1 MPCFLL
7 LIILF
12 FPRIT
17 LVVLFFF
24 TTYLKRPYEGLLIPL
39 VLGLIF
45 VPITAIVYAW
55 LVNNS
60 MPLQGIN
67 LLWLLLAVI
76 VDLGGV
82 GHGYQRRYQR

>member
-7 LIILF
+7 LIILL

-24 TTYLKRPYEGLLIPL
+24 TTYLERAYHGILIPL
-39 VLGLIF
+39 LGFIF
-45 VPITAIVYAW
+45 VPITTIVYAW

-60 MPLQGIN
+60 MPIQGIN
-67 LLWLLLAVI
+67 LLWILLAVI